1 MTTPADDLYA
11 ALGQRI
17 RTAREARGLDQE
29 ALGALIGLGRSSVSN
44 VEAGRQHLAVHQL
57 AATAQALNVDTE
69 DLLTGPLPDLT
80 AQPPRPAAI
89 ARPFWLQRNHD
100 VSGVSGTGIVAHG
113 ALWPDGTASVRW
125 VGARPSTVFWG
136 SMGDAEAVHGHGG
149 HTRIVFADEEE
160 PFAGHPDHKGEEWA
174 P

>member
-1 MTTPADDLYA
+1 MTSPAAELYA
-11 ALGQRI
+11 TLGHRI
-17 RTAREARGLDQE
+17 RTAREARGLNQE
-29 ALGALIGLGRSSVSN
+29 ALGAAIGLGRSSVSN

-57 AATAQALNVDTE
+57 VAAAQALGVDLE

-80 AQPPRPAAI
+80 RQPDRPAAI

-100 VSGVSGTGIVAHG
+100 VSGVSGIGIVAHG

-125 VGARPSTVFWG
+125 VGARPSTVFWD

-149 HTRIVFADEEE
+149 HTCIVFADEAE
-160 PFAGHPDHKGEEWA
+160 AA
-174 P
+174 S